1 MAKRAH
7 TSAARSERGSSRS
20 TPAAKPK
27 LRLAEKARRAALPVA
42 PLRAAAHTATAG
54 PSPEALAG
62 FETAVKA
69 LQRHDFGTAATGFR
83 AVLTGFPQER
93 ALLDRAR
100 VYLELCEREL
110 RRAPAA
116 PRTVEERLTQATAA
130 LNNGDDRTAGRLAEE
145 VLAEA
150 PDHDLALYLVAAV
163 RARQGDAQAAL
174 RHLRHALEVSPD
186 VQAQARHDVDF
197 DLLKDNEEFRQLL
210 ELSAASDR
218 AQGRRA
224 RRSRAD
230 R

>member
-1 MAKRAH
+1 MA
-7 TSAARSERGSSRS
+7 
-20 TPAAKPK
+20 
-27 LRLAEKARRAALPVA
+27 LN
-42 PLRAAAHTATAG
+42 
-54 PSPEALAG
+54 
-62 FETAVKA
+62 A
-69 LQRHDFGTAATGFR
+69 LQRHDYETAADGFR
-83 AVLTGFPQER
+83 RLLAAFPQER
-93 ALLDRAR
+93 PLLDRAR

-116 PRTVEERLTQATAA
+116 PRTLEERLTLATAA
-130 LNNGDDRTAGRLAEE
+130 LNNGDERTAERLAQQ
-145 VLAEA
+145 VLADA
-150 PDHDLALYLVAAV
+150 PDHDLALYLLAAV

-210 ELSAASDR
+210 ELSAGSDR
-218 AQGRRA
+218 AQSRRS